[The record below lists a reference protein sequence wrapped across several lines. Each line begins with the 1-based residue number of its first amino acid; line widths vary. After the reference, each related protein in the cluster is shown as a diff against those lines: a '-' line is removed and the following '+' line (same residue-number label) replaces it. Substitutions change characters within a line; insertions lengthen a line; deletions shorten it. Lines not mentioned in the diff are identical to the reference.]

1 MAITEIH
8 AKSILRKHKKIDSWF
23 VSRYGMNLYRGCT
36 HNCVYCDGRA
46 EGYYVDGEFGKD
58 LQIKVNAI
66 DILKRELNP
75 ARKRNPFGSGFI
87 FMGGGVTD
95 AYQAVEDKYK
105 ITRQALGIVEEFN
118 HPVHVLTKS
127 TMVERDMDILRRIN
141 ENRKAI
147 VSMSFS
153 SVDEFLSSIF
163 EPGVT
168 SPEERIK
175 VLRKFKSNG
184 ITCGMYLLP
193 IIPFITDT
201 PDMIE
206 RSISAA
212 KEANLDF
219 VVFGGMTLKDGRQ
232 KDHFYKTLTEYFP
245 DLLAEYDMA
254 YPKNKWGGSSAEYHN
269 SLHNTLYEIAKY
281 YKMPVRMPY
290 NIYKDILTENDFVVV
305 ILEQIDYLL
314 KLRGQRSN
322 YGYAAY
328 KISRITEPLSAI
340 RNTIKNI
347 NGIGKITGALI
358 FEIID
363 TGRSEMYEKL
373 LYNLPAGKNSQ

>member
-8 AKSILRKHKKIDSWF
+8 AKSILRKQKKIDSWF

-46 EGYYVDGEFGKD
+46 EGYYVNGEFGKD

-75 ARKRNPFGSGFI
+75 ARKRKPFGSGFI

-95 AYQAVEDKYK
+95 GYQAVEEKYK
-105 ITRQALGIVEEFN
+105 ITRQVLGLVEEFN

-127 TMVERDMDILRRIN
+127 TMVERDMDIIKRIN

-153 SVDEFLSSIF
+153 SVDESLSSIF
-163 EPGVT
+163 EPGVP
-168 SPEERIK
+168 SPEERLK
-175 VLRKFKSNG
+175 VLKKFKSNG

-201 PDMIE
+201 PDMVE

-212 KEANLDF
+212 KDARLDF
-219 VVFGGMTLKDGRQ
+219 VVFGGMTLKEGRQ
-232 KDHFYKTLTEYFP
+232 KKYFYETLTEYFP
-245 DLLAEYDMA
+245 DLLAEYDLV
-254 YPKNKWGGSSAEYHN
+254 YPQSKWGSSSPEYHN
-269 SLHNTLYEIAKY
+269 SLHNTLYEIAAY

-290 NIYKDILTENDFVVV
+290 DIYRDILTENDFVVV
-305 ILEQIDYLL
+305 VLEQIDYLM
-314 KLRGQRSN
+314 KLRGHKSN

-328 KISRITEPLSAI
+328 KISRLTEPISVI
-340 RNTIKNI
+340 RNSIKKI
-347 NGIGKITGALI
+347 DGIGKTTYTLI
-358 FEIID
+358 SEIID
-363 TGRSEMYEKL
+363 TGKSEMYEKL
-373 LYNLPAGKNSQ
+373 LYN